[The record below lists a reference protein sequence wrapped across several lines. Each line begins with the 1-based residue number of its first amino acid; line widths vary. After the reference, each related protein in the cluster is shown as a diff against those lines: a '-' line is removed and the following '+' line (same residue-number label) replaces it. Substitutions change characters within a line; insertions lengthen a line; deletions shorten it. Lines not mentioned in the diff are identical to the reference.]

1 MMASFKGGAIMTE
14 KTFVHP
20 YMPNGVPAV
29 RAAMLKELGISSVEE
44 IYRSII
50 PDRLLFKGR
59 LGLPEAIGSEAELAD
74 HVLGLLSQNV
84 SCADAVSFLGA
95 GCYRHHVPAL
105 CDEIANRAE
114 FLTAYCGD
122 TYSDHGKMQ
131 AIFEYA
137 SMMGELLDADVVS
150 YTTYD
155 GGQAVCSSLRMAM
168 RMTGR
173 TEALV
178 PETMN
183 PEILSQARTYCRSA
197 GSVTPVKADRE
208 TGRMDLSDLKA
219 KLSSR
224 TAVVFFE
231 NPSYLGFLEEEP
243 RRIAALAHEAG
254 ALCVVMPEVA
264 SLGALESPMNYGA
277 DFVCGE
283 IQPLGMHL
291 QLGGGSQAI
300 YANVAVIRAWHESR
314 GEGTQ
319 RDEIIT
325 TILSHPANPGAAA
338 TLGYKVITLTPG
350 PDGTPDFEALRSAVS
365 PRTAGLLI
373 TNPEDTGIYN
383 ERITEFVDLV
393 HRAGGLCAYD
403 QANANGTF
411 GIARAREAGFDL
423 CHFNLH
429 KSFGSP
435 HGCQGPA
442 AGAQGA
448 VKKLEPF
455 LPLPRVAFDGEK
467 YHLVGDAPLSVGYL
481 RKFLGVPAVVL
492 RVYAY
497 IRSLGPDG
505 LKQASELSILN
516 NNYLI
521 KKLLEIDGLELPWAP
536 GKRRMEQARLSW
548 RTLTDETGVT
558 TDDIDRR
565 VVDYGYQS
573 YFSSH
578 HPRVIPEPFT
588 PEPAETYSKA
598 DIDGYA
604 ETMAAIAA
612 EARSDPEIVK
622 TAPHNAALASRID
635 ESALNDENRLATTW
649 RAWKK
654 LNAAAPSEPS

>member
-1 MMASFKGGAIMTE
+1 MTE